1 MLIDCYLF
9 SEITQQIGHT
19 YYSGLNHY
27 HRIFYFNLCDFL
39 QDRIPFKMFIYKV
52 KVDSNDVYNLFQIG
66 VRAVKYQVIEEV
78 PFGDFVKE
86 ATLSKKT
93 KNELISILNGT
104 MSGDKIVKIYENS
117 IEKGSFNLTK
127 LQILK
132 LHAVLAQTKYEL
144 QTLDGGPRTT
154 RFLSLVEYY
163 GKKYELNSNL
173 KPYAKKSLEYVA
185 MQGSK
190 RFEFIKNEVVEELA
204 KTSSDLM
211 DLIRCRKLTQEQ
223 FEDTCKIIS
232 SLNYRN
238 IKNFTFY
245 ALYANYEIPQEYHN
259 WFMPYLVI
267 KDPSYINELRKSHF
281 TNTFTISE
289 LLTIGYKINN
299 SNYGSHKSSEI
310 IRTKEI
316 LKSDNYKYIDLETE

>member
-27 HRIFYFNLCDFL
+27 HRILYFNLCDFL

-66 VRAVKYQVIEEV
+66 VKAVKYQVIEEV
-78 PFGDFVKE
+78 PFGDFIKE

-104 MSGDKIVKIYENS
+104 MPEDKIVKIYADS

-144 QTLDGGPRTT
+144 PTLGGGPQTI
-154 RFLSLVEYY
+154 RFLPLVEYY
-163 GKKYELNSNL
+163 GKKYEFNSNL
-173 KPYAKKSLEYVA
+173 KSYVRKSLEYVA

-190 RFEFIKNEVVEELA
+190 RFEYIKNEDVKELV

-211 DLIRCRKLTQEQ
+211 DLIKCRKLTQEQ

-232 SLNYRN
+232 RLNYRI
-238 IKNFTFY
+238 IKNFVFS

-259 WFMPYLVI
+259 WFMPYLII
-267 KDPSYINELRKSHF
+267 KDQSYINELRKSHI
-281 TNTFTISE
+281 TNTFTKSD
-289 LLTIGYKINN
+289 LLMIGYKTRNDVYEGFRN
-299 SNYGSHKSSEI
+299 SEI
-310 IRTKEI
+310 IKAKEI
-316 LKSDNYKYIDLETE
+316 LKSDNYKYIDLEI

>member
-9 SEITQQIGHT
+9 SEIAQQVGHT

-86 ATLSKKT
+86 EILSKKT

-104 MSGDKIVKIYENS
+104 MSEDKVVKIYADS

-144 QTLDGGPRTT
+144 PTLDGGPRTT

-173 KPYAKKSLEYVA
+173 KSYAKKSLEYVA

-190 RFEFIKNEVVEELA
+190 RFEYIKNEDVEELA

-223 FEDTCKIIS
+223 FEELCDLTIDPGISFGDFKAYAIIS
-232 SLNYRN
+232 
-238 IKNFTFY
+238 
-245 ALYANYEIPQEYHN
+245 
-259 WFMPYLVI
+259 
-267 KDPSYINELRKSHF
+267 
-281 TNTFTISE
+281 
-289 LLTIGYKINN
+289 GYKIQPQHEKLF
-299 SNYGSHKSSEI
+299 YPFI
-310 IRTKEI
+310 IYHNPVKIEDWIKNKIRI
-316 LKSDNYKYIDLETE
+316 GDLEKQIALENNYMIDGVRYWNSYHRKVYETKKIFLKDGFKIIER

>member
-104 MSGDKIVKIYENS
+104 MSEDKIVKIYADS

-144 QTLDGGPRTT
+144 PTLDGGPRTT

-173 KPYAKKSLEYVA
+173 KPYAKKV
-185 MQGSK
+185 
-190 RFEFIKNEVVEELA
+190 
-204 KTSSDLM
+204 
-211 DLIRCRKLTQEQ
+211 
-223 FEDTCKIIS
+223 
-232 SLNYRN
+232 
-238 IKNFTFY
+238 
-245 ALYANYEIPQEYHN
+245 
-259 WFMPYLVI
+259 
-267 KDPSYINELRKSHF
+267 
-281 TNTFTISE
+281 
-289 LLTIGYKINN
+289 
-299 SNYGSHKSSEI
+299 
-310 IRTKEI
+310 
-316 LKSDNYKYIDLETE
+316 

>member
-9 SEITQQIGHT
+9 SEIAQQVGHT

-39 QDRIPFKMFIYKV
+39 EDRIPFKMFIYKV

-66 VRAVKYQVIEEV
+66 IRAVKYQVIEEV

-104 MSGDKIVKIYENS
+104 MSEDKVVKIYADS

-144 QTLDGGPRTT
+144 PTLGGGPQTI
-154 RFLSLVEYY
+154 RFLPLVEYY
-163 GKKYELNSNL
+163 GKKYEFNSNL
-173 KPYAKKSLEYVA
+173 KSYVRKSLEYVA

-190 RFEFIKNEVVEELA
+190 RFEYIKNEDVKELV

-211 DLIRCRKLTQEQ
+211 DLIKCRKLTQEQ

-232 SLNYRN
+232 RLNYRI
-238 IKNFTFY
+238 IKNFVFS

-259 WFMPYLVI
+259 WFMPYLII
-267 KDPSYINELRKSHF
+267 KDQSYINELRKSHI
-281 TNTFTISE
+281 TNTFTKSD
-289 LLTIGYKINN
+289 LLMIGYKTRNDVYEGFRN
-299 SNYGSHKSSEI
+299 SEI
-310 IRTKEI
+310 IKAKEI
-316 LKSDNYKYIDLETE
+316 LKSDNYKYIDLEI

>member
-1 MLIDCYLF
+1 MFIDCYLF
-9 SEITQQIGHT
+9 SETTQQIGHT
-19 YYSGLNHY
+19 YYSGLNYY
-27 HRIFYFNLCDFL
+27 HRILYFNLCDFL

-86 ATLSKKT
+86 MTLSKKT
-93 KNELISILNGT
+93 KKELISILNGT
-104 MSGDKIVKIYENS
+104 MSEDKIVKIYADS

-144 QTLDGGPRTT
+144 PTLDGCPQTT
-154 RFLSLVEYY
+154 RLLPLVEYY
-163 GKKYELNSNL
+163 GKKYEFNSNLNSN
-173 KPYAKKSLEYVA
+173 AKKSLEYVA

-190 RFEFIKNEVVEELA
+190 RFEYIKNEDVKELA
-204 KTSSDLM
+204 KISSHIM
-211 DLIRCRKLTQEQ
+211 DLIRCRKLTQKQ
-223 FEDTCKIIS
+223 FEDTCKIIP

-267 KDPSYINELRKSHF
+267 KEPSYINELKKEHF

-299 SNYGSHKSSEI
+299 SSYESYKSSEI
-310 IRTKEI
+310 MKTKEI
-316 LKSDNYKYIDLETE
+316 LKNDNYKYIDLETE

>member
-9 SEITQQIGHT
+9 SEIAQQVGHT

-86 ATLSKKT
+86 AILSKKT

-104 MSGDKIVKIYENS
+104 MSEDKVVKIYADS

-144 QTLDGGPRTT
+144 PTLDGGPRTT
-154 RFLSLVEYY
+154 RFLSLVE
-163 GKKYELNSNL
+163 
-173 KPYAKKSLEYVA
+173 PYAKKSLEYVA

-190 RFEFIKNEVVEELA
+190 RFEYIKNEDVEELA

-232 SLNYRN
+232 RLNYRN
-238 IKNFTFY
+238 IKNFACY

-259 WFMPYLVI
+259 WFMPYIVI
-267 KDPSYINELRKSHF
+267 KDQSYINELRKSHF

-299 SNYGSHKSSEI
+299 SNYGSHKNSEI
-310 IRTKEI
+310 IRAKKI
-316 LKSDNYKYIDLETE
+316 LKSDNYKYIDLEI

>member
-9 SEITQQIGHT
+9 SEIAQQVGHT

-39 QDRIPFKMFIYKV
+39 EDRIPFKMFIYKV

-66 VRAVKYQVIEEV
+66 IRAVKYQVIEEV

-104 MSGDKIVKIYENS
+104 MSEDKVVKIYADS

-144 QTLDGGPRTT
+144 PTLDGGPRVT

-190 RFEFIKNEVVEELA
+190 RFEYIKNEVVEELA

-223 FEDTCKIIS
+223 
-232 SLNYRN
+232 
-238 IKNFTFY
+238 
-245 ALYANYEIPQEYHN
+245 LYCY
-259 WFMPYLVI
+259 
-267 KDPSYINELRKSHF
+267 
-281 TNTFTISE
+281 
-289 LLTIGYKINN
+289 
-299 SNYGSHKSSEI
+299 
-310 IRTKEI
+310 
-316 LKSDNYKYIDLETE
+316 

>member
-27 HRIFYFNLCDFL
+27 HRILYFNLCDFS
-39 QDRIPFKMFIYKV
+39 QDGIPFKMFIYKV

-66 VRAVKYQVIEEV
+66 VRAVKYQVIEEIS
-78 PFGDFVKE
+78 FGDFVKE
-86 ATLSKKT
+86 TTLSKKT
-93 KNELISILNGT
+93 KKELISILNGT
-104 MSGDKIVKIYENS
+104 MSENKVVKIYADS

-132 LHAVLAQTKYEL
+132 LHAVLTQTKYEL
-144 QTLDGGPRTT
+144 PTLDSGPRTI
-154 RFLSLVEYY
+154 RFLPLVEYY
-163 GKKYELNSNL
+163 GKKYEFNSNL
-173 KPYAKKSLEYVA
+173 KPYVKKSLEYNA

-190 RFEFIKNEVVEELA
+190 RFEYIKNEDVKELA
-204 KTSSDLM
+204 KTSSDIM

-238 IKNFTFY
+238 ISHFVHC
-245 ALYANYEIPQEYHN
+245 ALYANYKIPQEYHN
-259 WFMPYLVI
+259 WFMPHLII
-267 KDPSYINELRKSHF
+267 KDPSYINELKKEHF

-299 SNYGSHKSSEI
+299 SNYGSYKSSEI
-310 IRTKEI
+310 MRTKEI